1 MTEPGGVSA
10 VPVNGIDWYPTLLEL
25 AGVNVPAKQAVD
37 GVSIVPLLKGGKI
50 AKRPLYW
57 HYPHYGNQGGEPSS
71 IISQNDWKLI
81 HYHEDGRD
89 ELYTWPT
96 TRTRRPT
103 WPSETKR
110 AKQLRKLDAWLKET
124 KARFPT
130 KDTQADLAKREARL
144 KSIASDGK
152 ARLEKQ
158 HANFLKKDFKPNKD
172 WWGSAPVD

>member
-1 MTEPGGVSA
+1 MC
-10 VPVNGIDWYPTLLEL
+10 IRDRYHL
-25 AGVNVPAKQAVD
+25 ANDPNETTD
-37 GVSIVPLLKGGKI
+37 L
-50 AKRPLYW
+50 AKR
-57 HYPHYGNQGGEPSS
+57 
-71 IISQNDWKLI
+71 
-81 HYHEDGRD
+81 
-89 ELYTWPT
+89 
-96 TRTRRPT
+96 
-103 WPSETKR
+103 ETKR
-110 AKQLRKLDAWLKET
+110 AKQLRKKLDAWLKET